1 MDTPPDVDA
10 FLHELAGVRRSEQL
24 ERLLQ
29 FFADNVSRWDRG
41 TVALLCD
48 CLETKQT
55 PERRMLA
62 EVLEG
67 HLALRDLRDAMKRDL
82 TNGAAKDVNG
92 GL

>member
-1 MDTPPDVDA
+1 
-10 FLHELAGVRRSEQL
+10 
-24 ERLLQ
+24 
-29 FFADNVSRWDRG
+29 
-41 TVALLCD
+41 LLCD

-82 TNGAAKDVNG
+82 TDGAAKDVNG